1 MPYAGLFINIKLMFT
16 YNLKEDRKRDRAVYA
31 PALSLR
37 ILCAVFAFFIG
48 LGLILNIISEGFVLL
63 MLIPIAVL
71 LILLLT
77 ALLRDEWSMDN
88 NKRCFTYIFGLGPF
102 VKKEVFSYDDIK
114 RIEVTH
120 FLKGLPDD
128 TTEKPS
134 WKHKAFV
141 VLSFRMRG
149 DEMEIHELEI
159 MPEKKS
165 AGKLERIAN
174 LIAAYTGLEL
184 YIDRAR
190 DERVD
195 LKRVF

>member
-1 MPYAGLFINIKLMFT
+1 MPYAWLFINIDYMFT

-37 ILCAVFAFFIG
+37 ILCAVFAFFIC
-48 LGLILNIISEGFVLL
+48 LGLILNIISEGFTLF
-63 MLIPIAVL
+63 MLIPLLVL
-71 LILLLT
+71 LVLLLT

-88 NKRCFTYIFGLGPF
+88 NKRCFTYVFGFGPF
-102 VKKEVFSYDDIK
+102 VKKEVFFYDDIK

-120 FLKGLPDD
+120 FIKGLLDN

-141 VLSFRMRG
+141 VLAFRMRE

-174 LIAAYTGLEL
+174 LLAAYTGLEL